1 MQAPGAL
8 RFFQKTFPVFKSFSK
23 VYYARIVKSP
33 LISALLGCDLRTAP
47 ARGVLYVRN
56 GPASFTPQFTRNLRV
71 HLFIKPAHTQ
81 AERLNKALVATQ
93 FNSSTSTAHKPT
105 PRVHT
110 LLATAC
116 N

>member
-1 MQAPGAL
+1 
-8 RFFQKTFPVFKSFSK
+8 
-23 VYYARIVKSP
+23 
-33 LISALLGCDLRTAP
+33 
-47 ARGVLYVRN
+47 
-56 GPASFTPQFTRNLRV
+56 V
-71 HLFIKPAHTQ
+71 HLFIKPAHTR

-93 FNSSTSTAHKPT
+93 LNSSTSTAHKLT